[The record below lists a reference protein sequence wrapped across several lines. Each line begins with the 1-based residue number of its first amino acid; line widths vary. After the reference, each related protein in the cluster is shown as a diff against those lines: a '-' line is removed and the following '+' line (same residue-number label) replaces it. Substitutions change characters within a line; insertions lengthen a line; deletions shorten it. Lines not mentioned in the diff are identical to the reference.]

1 MPHKCPILPKL
12 LEAQSAPAA
21 PTGLSVSRADGTV
34 TASWPEVSGVASYH
48 VTYSSDG
55 ENSGTAAPCGNNCT
69 VGNNGVS
76 INEGVV
82 SITITGA
89 DNSKT
94 YVVGVRASDNGGQWS
109 GWTNSASIAPQLPAA
124 PASVTLT
131 RAAGQLTVTWTAVSA
146 ATSYNVNISGDGTNS
161 WTRAVSGATGTGN
174 TITKTIDTGIDNW
187 RWYIAA
193 VQSVND
199 KGAGGWTNSEFVGP
213 IYTPGQVSDLSAT
226 RSGTGISVTWNAPAN
241 NGGSAV
247 TSYDVNYTLDGVHS
261 WMRAISNQSA
271 TSATIPNVSN
281 GVGEGGAWT
290 NSAPVAGLAGPSTV
304 SAVKGGDY
312 IEGEWTAVAGA
323 TGYDVNLLYF
333 QNEYHYRI
341 ETNMTGTSR
350 RIYINDGSYFS
361 PEQFVIAVRAR
372 NAHGPGAWVNSP
384 PATPAPTL
392 AVSGVN
398 ATDATLKL
406 SNHAAAWWYKSTT
419 TGKTTCASVAAN
431 TASTNVTGLTPLTA
445 YTFTAYR
452 DSGCATSLAAASA
465 FTTGGVSV
473 SNLGESGTSP
483 SFLTLTQRWATAFT
497 TGSNSSG
504 YTLHSATM
512 PLSRNASGGTVT
524 WTIRTGK
531 TSGDNVVPSD
541 TVEAT
546 LASGAIG
553 TSTSNVINTCTV
565 SQSHSCALQKDTTY
579 FVVGTLT
586 GSGDPQVLWNYT
598 SSFNET
604 LVPSGN
610 GWSIAEG
617 WRSQYNSSAWG
628 EWTTYATNTAND
640 VNKVKIVAI
649 PNLTLSA
656 TSLTSI
662 TATLTIVNHTAAWWY
677 KRTSPTGDATC
688 HSVAA
693 DTATDSL
700 TGLTS
705 GTSYTYKAYDKSGC
719 ASADE
724 IASVTFTQVTAGSR
738 DSSKDFNTLSAAGNN
753 GPDGIWSDGTTMWV
767 SDFSDGK
774 VYAYNLATKARDT
787 SKEISFSGISIPLT
801 LGADGTTMW
810 IASYT
815 ATSKL
820 FAYSISGKSRDTSKD
835 VTVHTD
841 NTYSTGLWT
850 NGTTIWVADATD
862 TYIYAY
868 TIANGARDTGKEID
882 LHTDNGSVNGLW
894 SDGVTIWVSDL
905 DDDKLYAYN
914 LSNGNRNSS
923 KDYDSED
930 GNIYGI
936 WSDGATMWIADD
948 GSDKIFAYHS
958 IDPGAKLTVAS
969 VSATTA
975 TLYLGA
981 HTGSWYVKETSPAT
995 NADCSSEITGTTH
1008 TLSSLTAGTS
1018 YTYKAYDKSE
1028 CASADEIASVTFTTP
1043 SS

>member
-1 MPHKCPILPKL
+1 MPYKRSLPEL
-12 LEAQSAPAA
+12 LEANSPPAA
-21 PTGLSVSRADGTV
+21 PSSVTLARSDGTV
-34 TASWPEVSGVASYH
+34 TASWSEVSGAASYH
-48 VTYSSDG
+48 VTYSSD
-55 ENSGTAAPCGNNCT
+55 NTQSWTAAAGPNDNHT
-69 VGNNGVS
+69 AT
-76 INEGVV
+76 
-82 SITITGA
+82 SITFNA

-94 YVVGVRASDNGGQWS
+94 YIVGVRASDNGGQWS
-109 GWTNSASIAPQLPAA
+109 GWTNSAPIASQLPAA
-124 PASVTLT
+124 PTNVSLT
-131 RAAGQLTVTWTAVSA
+131 RAAGQLTVTWTAVSE
-146 ATSYNVNISGDGTNS
+146 ATSYNINLSVDGTNS
-161 WTRAVSGATGTGN
+161 WTRAVSGATGASN
-174 TITKTIDTGIDNW
+174 TITSGVVNGL
-187 RWYIAA
+187 WYIAG
-193 VQSVND
+193 VQAVND
-199 KGAGGWTNSEFVGP
+199 KGAGGWTNSDFVAP
-213 IYTPGQVSDLSAT
+213 IYSPGPVGNLSAE
-226 RSGTGISVTWNAPAN
+226 RSGTGISVTWTAPAN

-247 TSYDVNYTLDGVHS
+247 TGYDVNYTVDGVHS
-261 WMRAISNQSA
+261 WMRAISNQSG
-271 TSATIPNVSN
+271 TSATIPNASNAVDYVVAVRANN

-431 TASTNVTGLTPLTA
+431 TASTKVTGLTPLTA

-531 TSGDNVVPSD
+531 TSGNNVVPSD
-541 TVEAT
+541 TVVAT

-553 TSTSNVINTCTV
+553 TNSSDVINICNE
-565 SQSHSCALQKDTTY
+565 SQSNSCALQKDTTY

-586 GSGDPQVLWNYT
+586 GSGDPRVSWYYT
-598 SSFNET
+598 DSFNET

-610 GWSIAEG
+610 GWSIAQG
-617 WRSQYNSSAWG
+617 WQSQHSGGAWG
-628 EWTTYATNTAND
+628 EWTTYATNTTND
-640 VNKVKIVAI
+640 VTKVEIVAI
-649 PNLTLSA
+649 PNLTLTA
-656 TSLTSI
+656 TSLTAT
-662 TATLTIVNHTAAWWY
+662 TATLAIGNHNAAWWY

-693 DTATDSL
+693 GTASDALS
-700 TGLTS
+700 GLTS

-724 IASVTFTQVTAGSR
+724 IVSLTFTQVTPGSR
-738 DSSKDFNTLSAAGNN
+738 DSSKDFNSLVGGGSNIVRGIWSNGVTIWVADSTDYKIYAYKMSDKSRDSGKDITLDSDNDEPHSIWSNGVTMWVVDKSDTNLYAYQMSDQSRDSNKDISVSAASYPRGIWSN
-753 GPDGIWSDGTTMWV
+753 GVTMWVADEGDDKIYAYKMSDESRDSGKDISLHSDNRHAEGIWSDGTTMWV
-767 SDFSDGK
+767 GDSS
-774 VYAYNLATKARDT
+774 
-787 SKEISFSGISIPLT
+787 
-801 LGADGTTMW
+801 
-810 IASYT
+810 
-815 ATSKL
+815 
-820 FAYSISGKSRDTSKD
+820 
-835 VTVHTD
+835 
-841 NTYSTGLWT
+841 
-850 NGTTIWVADATD
+850 
-862 TYIYAY
+862 
-868 TIANGARDTGKEID
+868 
-882 LHTDNGSVNGLW
+882 
-894 SDGVTIWVSDL
+894 
-905 DDDKLYAYN
+905 DDKLYAYKM
-914 LSNGNRNSS
+914 SDHSRVSA
-923 KDYDSED
+923 KDYTTLNAA
-930 GNIYGI
+930 GNTNPSDI
-936 WSDGATMWIADD
+936 WSDGATMWVVDSS
-948 GSDKIFAYHS
+948 GGKLYAYH
-958 IDPGAKLTVAS
+958 T
-969 VSATTA
+969 
-975 TLYLGA
+975 
-981 HTGSWYVKETSPAT
+981 
-995 NADCSSEITGTTH
+995 
-1008 TLSSLTAGTS
+1008 
-1018 YTYKAYDKSE
+1018 
-1028 CASADEIASVTFTTP
+1028 IAP
-1043 SS
+1043 